1 MKFITLD
8 IETIPDQNL
17 PESCTPVFD
26 PSDLKM
32 GNLKDPDKI
41 EAKIAEEKVKFK
53 TSITK
58 TMSLDPA
65 MAQLCTFC
73 GIVFDT
79 ESGEE
84 IEKVSVQITKA
95 YNGDDLEAVTEG
107 WALIQRMYG
116 ERTPLVTFNG
126 ISFDLQIMFYR
137 AIRQDVTVQPDM
149 FKRLTQKYSNFF
161 HYDLMQILA
170 GWDRQRWHKL
180 DFYLKAFKMNKD
192 KEGMDGSQVYP
203 AWQAGEYDKIQEY
216 CESDVRSTAELF
228 GRVLPWIQIEREG

>member
-1 MKFITLD
+1 MKILTVD
-8 IETIPDQNL
+8 IETMPDQNL

-26 PSDLKM
+26 ESEVKL
-32 GNLKDPDKI
+32 GNTKDPIKVMTKI
-41 EAKIAEEKVKFK
+41 TEEKAKFE
-53 TSITK
+53 TGITK

-65 MAQLCTFC
+65 MAQLCTFV
-73 GIVFDT
+73 GIVYDT
-79 ESGEE
+79 ETDREL
-84 IEKVSVQITKA
+84 EKVSVQVTKEF
-95 YNGDDLEAVTEG
+95 NGDDLEAVTEG
-107 WALIQRMYG
+107 WALISRMYG

-137 AIRQDVTVQPDM
+137 AIRQDVTVQPEM

-180 DFYLKAFKMNKD
+180 DFYLKAFKMKD

-203 AWQAGEYDKIQEY
+203 AWNAGEYDKIQEY
-216 CESDVRSTAELF
+216 CESDVLSTAKLF
-228 GRVLPWIQIEREG
+228 TRIAPWIKIEREG